1 MKLILLGAP
10 GAGKGTQG
18 EFIKNA
24 LQVPVISTGNL
35 LREAIAQG
43 TELGMA
49 AKSYMDKGALVPDD
63 LIIGLVREKLA
74 GPDCVNGAILDGF
87 PRTVKQ
93 AEALDEIAEI
103 DLALSIEVDDEA
115 IVSRMA
121 GRRTCPKCNATY
133 HVENNPPK
141 VEGVC
146 DKCGE
151 KLGIR
156 KDDDPAVVLQRLNTY
171 HEQTEPVKAHYEKAG
186 KLKTVEGIGSVEE
199 IKAKIGAVLGVAL

>member
-115 IVSRMA
+115 IVSVWLAAVPAPSATPPTMW
-121 GRRTCPKCNATY
+121 RTILPRWKASATSAARSWASARTTIL
-133 HVENNPPK
+133 PW
-141 VEGVC
+141 C
-146 DKCGE
+146 C
-151 KLGIR
+151 
-156 KDDDPAVVLQRLNTY
+156 
-171 HEQTEPVKAHYEKAG
+171 
-186 KLKTVEGIGSVEE
+186 SV
-199 IKAKIGAVLGVAL
+199 